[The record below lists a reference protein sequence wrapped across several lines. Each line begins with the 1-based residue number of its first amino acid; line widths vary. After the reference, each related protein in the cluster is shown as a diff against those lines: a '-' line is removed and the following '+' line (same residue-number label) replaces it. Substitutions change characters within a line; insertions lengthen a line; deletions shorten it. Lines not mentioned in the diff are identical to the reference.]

1 MSKVLYHHK
10 WMDLLANDQD
20 EAFIKMEDAVI
31 MIPVIGDEVVMIEE
45 QSIAYGDTMLVLPTG
60 GIEAGEN
67 ALAAAGRELEEEI
80 GYKAKQLEVVGL
92 LHPSLKYADWRCWV
106 CLAQDLTPHK
116 RTGDER
122 TPVVSQFVKF
132 DMIDTLISKGVVK
145 DSTVIA
151 AFHIAGKYMR

>member
-1 MSKVLYHHK
+1 MSKVLYHHP

-31 MIPVIGDEVVMIEE
+31 MIPIMGGEVVMIEE

-80 GYKAKQLEVVGL
+80 GYKAGQLEVVGL
-92 LHPSLKYADWRCWV
+92 LHPSLKYAHWRCWV

-116 RTGDER
+116 RDGDER
-122 TPVVSQFVKF
+122 TPVVSKFVKF
-132 DMIDTLISKGVVK
+132 DMIDTLISSGVVK

>member
-1 MSKVLYHHK
+1 MSKVLYHHQ
-10 WMDLLANDQD
+10 WMDLCANNQD

-31 MIPVIGDEVVMIEE
+31 MIPVMGDEIIMIEE
-45 QSIAYGDTMLVLPTG
+45 QSIAYGDTMLVFPTG

-80 GYKAKQLEVVGL
+80 GYKAGKLEVVGL

-106 CLAQDLTPHK
+106 CLVDELTPHR

-122 TPVVSQFVKF
+122 TPVVSKFVKIN
-132 DMIDTLISKGVVK
+132 MIDTLINKGIVK

-151 AFHIAGKYMR
+151 AFHIAGK